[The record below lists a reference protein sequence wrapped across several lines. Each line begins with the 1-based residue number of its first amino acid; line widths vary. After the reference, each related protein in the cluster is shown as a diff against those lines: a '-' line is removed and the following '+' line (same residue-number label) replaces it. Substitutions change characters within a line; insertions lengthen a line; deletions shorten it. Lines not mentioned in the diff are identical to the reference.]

1 MKRRHRRADAIRF
14 CETLRRQRP
23 DIAFGADLI
32 AGFPTESDSHFAN
45 SLSLIAECGLTF
57 LHVFP
62 YSARPGTPAARM
74 PQLPAPV
81 IKERA
86 ARLRAAGAQALQGF
100 LAGEVG
106 RRRSVLVESAGF
118 GRTEHAV
125 GVRLADGAVPPGRII
140 DSMITGR
147 AGAELQA

>member
-1 MKRRHRRADAIRF
+1 M
-14 CETLRRQRP
+14 RP
-23 DIAFGADLI
+23 
-32 AGFPTESDSHFAN
+32 H
-45 SLSLIAECGLTF
+45 
-57 LHVFP
+57 
-62 YSARPGTPAARM
+62 
-74 PQLPAPV
+74 
-81 IKERA
+81 
-86 ARLRAAGAQALQGF
+86 LQGF

-118 GRTEHAV
+118 GRTEYAV